1 MSDQPRSW
9 PQCRKAHPASVLA
22 SAGIDLLAL
31 LGPLAVGMLSPLPA
45 PVRLLLVVIALAGA
59 LTLFH
64 THCVYGRGIGAY
76 LLGLRTVDD
85 EAGLPPGSP
94 RALLAV
100 LHGGSTSSA
109 TVYNTRK
116 GADPSRGSLASL
128 SPSPTAE
135 GTSPAEEKESRRSR
149 RRAHKASSTPRP
161 RRRAKRNQT
170 PPAPALPPQGPPP
183 PPPTDSYAS
192 PSYEAATNGYGV
204 IASTPAAPLADN
216 ANLPLAPAAPAVPPP
231 APSPPAPPLIGS
243 PQTTQYDLPPQTPAL
258 IVISPNGWEARITAA
273 TVVGRG
279 PLPNPEHAAYA
290 TLAVPDLGRNCA
302 ANHIV
307 LRPTMTGAEV
317 TDLGSPTG
325 TALLPP
331 GAPPVFCPPGGT
343 LAATP
348 PFSLALGSLTLTIAQ
363 E

>member
-1 MSDQPRSW
+1 MSDQTSAW
-9 PQCRKAHPASVLA
+9 PACQRASTGHVLA
-22 SAGIDLLAL
+22 SGAIDLLVVL
-31 LGPLAVGMLSPLPA
+31 TPLVAGVFAPLPA
-45 PVRLLLVVIALAGA
+45 SARLLLVLSTLPMA
-59 LTLFH
+59 LTLLY
-64 THCVYGRGIGAY
+64 THCLYGQGVGAKA
-76 LLGLRTVDD
+76 LGLRTVDD

-100 LHGGSTSSA
+100 LRGGHAPGT
-109 TVYNTRK
+109 TVYNVRQ
-116 GADPSRGSLASL
+116 GPDPSRGTLASL
-128 SPSPTAE
+128 
-135 GTSPAEEKESRRSR
+135 TSPAATGDPALSPEEPRRTQRRSR
-149 RRAHKASSTPRP
+149 KADTPERSSRRTIRQ
-161 RRRAKRNQT
+161 QT
-170 PPAPALPPQGPPP
+170 
-183 PPPTDSYAS
+183 
-192 PSYEAATNGYGV
+192 
-204 IASTPAAPLADN
+204 
-216 ANLPLAPAAPAVPPP
+216 PLAPAAPLQGTLSP
-231 APSPPAPPLIGS
+231 ASSRPYTAPAYGLAPNERIAFPNAQAAPDAGRQSSPMAPAAPNQPLSAPTDSGQQTQYGAPP
-243 PQTTQYDLPPQTPAL
+243 QVPAL
-258 IVISPNGWEARITAA
+258 TVISPNGWKARITAA

-343 LAATP
+343 LAAAP